1 MKLNTLNK
9 ESIGG
14 AHALDLKTY
23 LYITPVAVL
32 LSPLLFS
39 NISDRRVATL
49 WLVSSVMGYGVLLA
63 WIALA
68 RLVLVSYY
76 RNKNFSIWSLVLVGA
91 VAGLIRQTLTNS
103 FASFYDLDTSVTNSV
118 IQNALLGSLSWMFI
132 VPLLAALTNSL
143 YRLNTFYKEA
153 TSTLLHVEA
162 TKFSNQEAILKVKAT
177 AREQVENELSDL
189 LSVTRQQILN
199 FQHEPLEVQFEKI
212 SKVLT
217 QSAIEI
223 VRPLS
228 HQLSTD
234 TLRVDYRLRFRD
246 VVAESLH
253 SNPFLVWSNSFLI
266 AFGAFLTVSREKL
279 SIMSTVIVCLSQF
292 VLVASTMYLA
302 RRAQRR
308 TKNHGLLILVSIDLL
323 ITYLSWSVMNRFMD
337 DYLFLLPQRL
347 FVNFLWVLTVVVG
360 TGFLSNFVN
369 IKDGATNIVLR
380 TIDEAQFNI
389 LLLENE
395 LQQTK
400 NDIARYL
407 HGNLQSR
414 MMALSLTLDMA
425 KDKSSKDE
433 LASALSIADS
443 LLLSPFAD
451 YVLTD
456 DLSVVEEVTK
466 VVSRWAGLLVI
477 STDIEDVDDKVSQY
491 QSRAIGATIEE
502 AIGNSLRHGFAKSV
516 WIRVFENA
524 SDIVVEV
531 IDDGV
536 GPRSHVAG
544 MGSRLYDAVA
554 SKGWSLQFRA
564 EGTGSILSLRL

>member
-1 MKLNTLNK
+1 MKLNSINI

-23 LYITPVAVL
+23 LYITPIAVL

-49 WLVSSVMGYGVLLA
+49 WLVSSAMAYGVLLV

-68 RLVLVSYY
+68 RVVLFSYY
-76 RNKNFSIWSLVLVGA
+76 RNKNFPIWSLVVVGA

-103 FASFYDLDTSVTNSV
+103 FASFYGLNTSVTNSV
-118 IQNALLGSLSWMFI
+118 LQNGLLGSLSWMFI

-143 YRLNTFYKEA
+143 YRLNIFHQEA
-153 TSTLLHVEA
+153 TSTLLQLEA
-162 TKFSNQEAILKVKAT
+162 TKFGNQEAILKVKAA

-234 TLRVDYRLRFRD
+234 TVRVDSRLRFRD
-246 VVAESLH
+246 VVAESLR

-266 AFGAFLTVSREKL
+266 SFGTLLTISREKL
-279 SIMSTVIVCLSQF
+279 SIISTVIVCLSQF
-292 VLVASTMYLA
+292 VLVGCTMYLA

-308 TKNHGLLILVSIDLL
+308 TNNYGVLLLVSIDLL
-323 ITYLSWSVMNRFMD
+323 ITYISWSVMNRYMD

-347 FVNFLWVLTVVVG
+347 FVNFLWVLIVVIG
-360 TGFLSNFVN
+360 TGLLSSFVN
-369 IKDGATNIVLR
+369 SRDGATNIVLR

-389 LLLENE
+389 LLLERE

-433 LASALSIADS
+433 LASALSLADS

-451 YVLTD
+451 YVQTD
-456 DLSVVEEVTK
+456 ALPLKEEVEK
-466 VVSRWAGLLVI
+466 VVSRWAGILVI
-477 STDIEDVDDKVSQY
+477 STDIEDIDNKVSQH
-491 QSRAIGATIEE
+491 QSRAIGATIDE

-524 SDIVVEV
+524 SDIIVEV
-531 IDDGV
+531 MDDGV

-554 SKGWSLQFRA
+554 SKGWSLQFRV

>member
-1 MKLNTLNK
+1 MKLNSINR

-23 LYITPVAVL
+23 LYITPIAVL

-39 NISDRRVATL
+39 DISDRRVATL
-49 WLVSSVMGYGVLLA
+49 WLVSSAMAYGVLVA

-76 RNKNFSIWSLVLVGA
+76 RNKNFPIWSLVIVGA

-118 IQNALLGSLSWMFI
+118 LRNALLGSLSWMFI

-143 YRLNTFYKEA
+143 HRLNAFHQEA
-153 TSTLLHVEA
+153 TSTLLQVEA

-217 QSAIEI
+217 QSAIDI

-234 TLRVDYRLRFRD
+234 TVRVDSGLHFRD
-246 VVAESLH
+246 VAAESLR
-253 SNPFLVWSNSFLI
+253 SNPFLIWSNSFLI
-266 AFGAFLTVSREKL
+266 AFGTLLTISREKL
-279 SIMSTVIVCLSQF
+279 SIMSTITICLSQF
-292 VLVASTMYLA
+292 VLVGCTMYLA

-308 TKNHGLLILVSIDLL
+308 TKNHGLLLLVSIDLL
-323 ITYLSWSVMNRFMD
+323 ITYLSWSVMNRYMD

-347 FVNFLWVLTVVVG
+347 FVNFLWVLIVVVG

-380 TIDEAQFNI
+380 TIDDAQFNI
-389 LLLENE
+389 LLLESE
-395 LQQTK
+395 LH
-400 NDIARYL
+400 D
-407 HGNLQSR
+407 
-414 MMALSLTLDMA
+414 
-425 KDKSSKDE
+425 
-433 LASALSIADS
+433 
-443 LLLSPFAD
+443 
-451 YVLTD
+451 
-456 DLSVVEEVTK
+456 
-466 VVSRWAGLLVI
+466 
-477 STDIEDVDDKVSQY
+477 
-491 QSRAIGATIEE
+491 
-502 AIGNSLRHGFAKSV
+502 
-516 WIRVFENA
+516 
-524 SDIVVEV
+524 
-531 IDDGV
+531 
-536 GPRSHVAG
+536 
-544 MGSRLYDAVA
+544 
-554 SKGWSLQFRA
+554 
-564 EGTGSILSLRL
+564 

>member
-1 MKLNTLNK
+1 MKLNIINR

-23 LYITPVAVL
+23 LYITPIAVL

-49 WLVSSVMGYGVLLA
+49 WLVSSAMAYGVLLA

-76 RNKNFSIWSLVLVGA
+76 RNKNFSIWSLVIVGA

-103 FASFYDLDTSVTNSV
+103 FAGFYDLDSSETNSV
-118 IQNALLGSLSWMFI
+118 LQNGLLGSLSWMII

-143 YRLNTFYKEA
+143 YRLNTFHQEA
-153 TSTLLHVEA
+153 TSTLLQVEA
-162 TKFSNQEAILKVKAT
+162 TKFSNQEAILQVKAA
-177 AREQVENELSDL
+177 AREQVDNELSDL

-228 HQLSTD
+228 HQLSAD
-234 TLRVDYRLRFRD
+234 TFRVDSRLRFRD
-246 VVAESLH
+246 VLAESLRR
-253 SNPFLVWSNSFLI
+253 NPFLVWSNSLLI
-266 AFGAFLTVSREKL
+266 ALGTFTTVSREKL
-279 SIMSTVIVCLSQF
+279 SIISTVILCLSQF
-292 VLVASTMYLA
+292 VLVGCTMYLA
-302 RRAQRR
+302 RSAQRH
-308 TKNHGLLILVSIDLL
+308 TKNYGLLILVSIDLL
-323 ITYLSWSVMNRFMD
+323 ITYVSWSLMNRFMD

-347 FVNFLWVLTVVVG
+347 FVNFMWVLIVVIG
-360 TGFLSNFVN
+360 TGFLSTFVN
-369 IKDGATNIVLR
+369 SRDGATNIVLR

-389 LLLENE
+389 LLLERE

-414 MMALSLTLDMA
+414 MMALSLTIDMA

-451 YVLTD
+451 YVQTD
-456 DLSVVEEVTK
+456 ALPLKEEVEK

-477 STDIEDVDDKVSQY
+477 SKDIEDIDDKVSQH
-491 QSRAIGATIEE
+491 QSRAIGATIDE

-544 MGSRLYDAVA
+544 MGSRLYDTVA
-554 SKGWSLQFRA
+554 SKGWSLQFRT

>member
-1 MKLNTLNK
+1 MKLNIINR

-23 LYITPVAVL
+23 LYITPIAVL

-49 WLVSSVMGYGVLLA
+49 WLVSSAMAYGVLLA

-76 RNKNFSIWSLVLVGA
+76 RNKNFSIWSLVIVGA

-103 FASFYDLDTSVTNSV
+103 FAGFYDLDSSETNSV
-118 IQNALLGSLSWMFI
+118 LQNGLLGSLSWMII

-143 YRLNTFYKEA
+143 YRLNTFHQEA
-153 TSTLLHVEA
+153 TSTLLQVEA
-162 TKFSNQEAILKVKAT
+162 TKFSNQEAILQVKAA
-177 AREQVENELSDL
+177 AREQVDNELSDL

-228 HQLSTD
+228 HQLSAD
-234 TLRVDYRLRFRD
+234 TFRVDSRLRFRD
-246 VVAESLH
+246 VLAESLR
-253 SNPFLVWSNSFLI
+253 SNPFLVWSNSLLI
-266 AFGAFLTVSREKL
+266 ALGTFTTVSREKL
-279 SIMSTVIVCLSQF
+279 SIISTVILCLSQF
-292 VLVASTMYLA
+292 VLVGCTMYLA
-302 RRAQRR
+302 RSAQRH
-308 TKNHGLLILVSIDLL
+308 TKNYGLLILVSIDLL
-323 ITYLSWSVMNRFMD
+323 ITYVSWSLMNRFMD

-347 FVNFLWVLTVVVG
+347 FVNFMWVLIVVIG
-360 TGFLSNFVN
+360 TGFLSTFVN
-369 IKDGATNIVLR
+369 SRDGATNIVLR

-389 LLLENE
+389 LLLERE

-414 MMALSLTLDMA
+414 MMALSLTIDMA

-451 YVLTD
+451 YVQTD
-456 DLSVVEEVTK
+456 ALPLKEEVEK

-477 STDIEDVDDKVSQY
+477 SKDIEDIDDKVSQH
-491 QSRAIGATIEE
+491 QSRAIGATIDE

-544 MGSRLYDAVA
+544 MGSRLYDTVA
-554 SKGWSLQFRA
+554 SKGWSLQFRT

>member
-1 MKLNTLNK
+1 
-9 ESIGG
+9 
-14 AHALDLKTY
+14 
-23 LYITPVAVL
+23 
-32 LSPLLFS
+32 
-39 NISDRRVATL
+39 
-49 WLVSSVMGYGVLLA
+49 
-63 WIALA
+63 
-68 RLVLVSYY
+68 
-76 RNKNFSIWSLVLVGA
+76 
-91 VAGLIRQTLTNS
+91 
-103 FASFYDLDTSVTNSV
+103 
-118 IQNALLGSLSWMFI
+118 MFI

-143 YRLNTFYKEA
+143 YRLNTFHQEA
-153 TSTLLHVEA
+153 TSTLLQVEA

-234 TLRVDYRLRFRD
+234 TVRVDSRLRFLD
-246 VVAESLH
+246 VATESLR

-266 AFGAFLTVSREKL
+266 AFGTFLTISREKL

-292 VLVASTMYLA
+292 VLVGCTMYLA

-308 TKNHGLLILVSIDLL
+308 TKNYGVLLLVSIDLL

-347 FVNFLWVLTVVVG
+347 FVNFLWVLIVVVG

-380 TIDEAQFNI
+380 TIDDAQFNI
-389 LLLENE
+389 LLLESE

-400 NDIARYL
+400 KDIARYL

-451 YVLTD
+451 YVQTEALP
-456 DLSVVEEVTK
+456 LVEEVTK
-466 VVSRWAGLLVI
+466 VVSRWAGLLAI
-477 STDIEDVDDKVSQY
+477 STDIEDIDDKISSY
-491 QSRAIGATIEE
+491 QNRAIGATIEE

-531 IDDGV
+531 VDDGV

-554 SKGWSLQFRA
+554 SKGWSLEFRV

>member
-1 MKLNTLNK
+1 MKLNIINR

-23 LYITPVAVL
+23 LYITPIAVL

-49 WLVSSVMGYGVLLA
+49 WLVSSAMAYGVLVA

-68 RLVLVSYY
+68 RLVLASYY
-76 RNKNFSIWSLVLVGA
+76 RNKNFPIWSLVIVGA

-118 IQNALLGSLSWMFI
+118 LRNALLGSLSWMFI

-143 YRLNTFYKEA
+143 YRLNTFHQEA
-153 TSTLLHVEA
+153 TSTLLQVEA

-212 SKVLT
+212 SQVLT

-234 TLRVDYRLRFRD
+234 TVRVDSRLRFRD
-246 VVAESLH
+246 VVTESLR
-253 SNPFLVWSNSFLI
+253 SNPFLIWSNSLLI
-266 AFGAFLTVSREKL
+266 AFGTFTTVSREKL
-279 SIMSTVIVCLSQF
+279 SITSTVIVCLSQF
-292 VLVASTMYLA
+292 ILVGCTMYLA
-302 RRAQRR
+302 RRAQRH
-308 TKNHGLLILVSIDLL
+308 TKNYGVLLLVSIDLL
-323 ITYLSWSVMNRFMD
+323 ITYISWSVMNRFMD

-347 FVNFLWVLTVVVG
+347 FVNFLWVLIVVVG

-389 LLLENE
+389 LLLESE

-400 NDIARYL
+400 KDIARYL
-407 HGNLQSR
+407 HGNLQSQ

-433 LASALSIADS
+433 LASALSLTDS

-451 YVLTD
+451 YVQTD
-456 DLSVVEEVTK
+456 ALPLEEEVEK

-477 STDIEDVDDKVSQY
+477 STDIEDIDDKISSY
-491 QSRAIGATIEE
+491 QNRAIGATIEE

>member
-1 MKLNTLNK
+1 
-9 ESIGG
+9 
-14 AHALDLKTY
+14 
-23 LYITPVAVL
+23 
-32 LSPLLFS
+32 
-39 NISDRRVATL
+39 L
-49 WLVSSVMGYGVLLA
+49 WLVSSAMAYGVLLA

-76 RNKNFSIWSLVLVGA
+76 RNKNFSIWSLVIVGA

-103 FASFYDLDTSVTNSV
+103 FASFYDLDSSETNSV
-118 IQNALLGSLSWMFI
+118 LQNGLLGSLSWMII

-143 YRLNTFYKEA
+143 YRLNTFHQEA
-153 TSTLLHVEA
+153 TSTLLQVEA
-162 TKFSNQEAILKVKAT
+162 TKFSNQEAILQVKAA
-177 AREQVENELSDL
+177 AREQVDNELSDL

-228 HQLSTD
+228 HQLSAD
-234 TLRVDYRLRFRD
+234 TFRVDSRLRFRD
-246 VVAESLH
+246 VLAESLRR
-253 SNPFLVWSNSFLI
+253 NPFLVWSNSLLI
-266 AFGAFLTVSREKL
+266 ALGTFTTVSREKL
-279 SIMSTVIVCLSQF
+279 SIISTVILCLSQF
-292 VLVASTMYLA
+292 VLVGCTMYLA
-302 RRAQRR
+302 RSAQRH
-308 TKNHGLLILVSIDLL
+308 TKNYGLLILVSIDLL
-323 ITYLSWSVMNRFMD
+323 ITYVSWSLMNRFMD

-347 FVNFLWVLTVVVG
+347 FVNFMWVLIVVIG
-360 TGFLSNFVN
+360 TGFLSTFVN
-369 IKDGATNIVLR
+369 SRDGATNIVLR

-389 LLLENE
+389 LLLERE

-414 MMALSLTLDMA
+414 MMALSLTIDMA

-451 YVLTD
+451 YVQTD
-456 DLSVVEEVTK
+456 ALPLKEEVEK

-477 STDIEDVDDKVSQY
+477 SKDIEDIDDKVSQH
-491 QSRAIGATIEE
+491 QSRAIGATIDE

-544 MGSRLYDAVA
+544 MGSRLYDTVA
-554 SKGWSLQFRA
+554 SKGWSLQFRT

>member
-1 MKLNTLNK
+1 MKLNIINR

-14 AHALDLKTY
+14 AHTLDLKTY
-23 LYITPVAVL
+23 LYITPIAVL

-49 WLVSSVMGYGVLLA
+49 WLVSSAMAYGVLLA

-76 RNKNFSIWSLVLVGA
+76 RNKNFSIWSLVIVGA

-103 FASFYDLDTSVTNSV
+103 FAGFYDLDSSETNSV
-118 IQNALLGSLSWMFI
+118 LQNGLLGSLSWMII

-143 YRLNTFYKEA
+143 YRLNTFHQEA
-153 TSTLLHVEA
+153 TSTLLQVEA
-162 TKFSNQEAILKVKAT
+162 TKFSNQEAILQVKAA
-177 AREQVENELSDL
+177 AREQVDNELSDL

-228 HQLSTD
+228 HQLSAD
-234 TLRVDYRLRFRD
+234 TFRVDSRLRFRD
-246 VVAESLH
+246 VLAESLRR
-253 SNPFLVWSNSFLI
+253 NPFLVWSNSLLI
-266 AFGAFLTVSREKL
+266 ALGTFTTVSREKL
-279 SIMSTVIVCLSQF
+279 SIISTVILCLSQF
-292 VLVASTMYLA
+292 VLVGCTMYLA
-302 RRAQRR
+302 RSAQRH
-308 TKNHGLLILVSIDLL
+308 TKNYGLLILVSIDLL
-323 ITYLSWSVMNRFMD
+323 ITYVSWSLMNRFMD

-347 FVNFLWVLTVVVG
+347 FVNFMWVLIVVIG
-360 TGFLSNFVN
+360 TGFLSTFVN
-369 IKDGATNIVLR
+369 SRDGATNIVLR

-389 LLLENE
+389 LLLERE

-414 MMALSLTLDMA
+414 MMALSLTIDMA

-451 YVLTD
+451 YVQTD
-456 DLSVVEEVTK
+456 ALPLKEEVEK

-477 STDIEDVDDKVSQY
+477 SKDIEDIDDKVSQH
-491 QSRAIGATIEE
+491 QSRAIGATIDE

-544 MGSRLYDAVA
+544 MGSRLYDTVA
-554 SKGWSLQFRA
+554 SKGWSLQFRT

>member
-1 MKLNTLNK
+1 MKLNSIYR

-14 AHALDLKTY
+14 AHALNLKTY
-23 LYITPVAVL
+23 LYITPIAIL

-49 WLVSSVMGYGVLLA
+49 WLVSSALAYGVLLV

-76 RNKNFSIWSLVLVGA
+76 QNKNFPIWSLVIVGA
-91 VAGLIRQTLTNS
+91 VAGLIRQTLTNL
-103 FASFYDLDTSVTNSV
+103 FASFYGLDTSATNSV
-118 IQNALLGSLSWMFI
+118 LQNGLLGSLSWMFI

-143 YRLNTFYKEA
+143 YRLNTFHQEA
-153 TSTLLHVEA
+153 TSTLLQVEA
-162 TKFSNQEAILKVKAT
+162 TKFNNQEAILKVKAT

-234 TLRVDYRLRFRD
+234 MVHVDSRLHFRD
-246 VVAESLH
+246 VVTESLR

-266 AFGAFLTVSREKL
+266 AFGTFLTISREKL
-279 SIMSTVIVCLSQF
+279 SITSTVIVCFLQF
-292 VLVASTMYLA
+292 AVVSCAMYLA

-308 TKNHGLLILVSIDLL
+308 TKNYGILLLVFIDVL
-323 ITYLSWSVMNRFMD
+323 ITYISWSLMNRYMD

-347 FVNFLWVLTVVVG
+347 FVNFLWVLIVVVG

-380 TIDEAQFNI
+380 TIDEGQFNI
-389 LLLENE
+389 LLLESE

-451 YVLTD
+451 YVQTD
-456 DLSVVEEVTK
+456 ALPLKEEVEK

-477 STDIEDVDDKVSQY
+477 STKIEDIDDKVSQY
-491 QSRAIGATIEE
+491 QSRAIGSTIDE

-516 WIRVFENA
+516 GIRVFMNA
-524 SDIVVEV
+524 SDVVIEV
-531 IDDGV
+531 SDDGV

-554 SKGWSLQFRA
+554 SKGWSLQLRV

>member
-1 MKLNTLNK
+1 MKLNIINR

-23 LYITPVAVL
+23 LYITPIAVL

-49 WLVSSVMGYGVLLA
+49 WLVSSAMAYGVLVA

-68 RLVLVSYY
+68 RIVLVSYY
-76 RNKNFSIWSLVLVGA
+76 RNENFSIWSLVIVGA

-103 FASFYDLDTSVTNSV
+103 FASFYSLDTSVTNSV
-118 IQNALLGSLSWMFI
+118 LQNGLLGSLSWMFI

-143 YRLNTFYKEA
+143 YRLNTFHQEA
-153 TSTLLHVEA
+153 TSTLLQVEA
-162 TKFSNQEAILKVKAT
+162 TKFGNQEALRRVKAA

-212 SKVLT
+212 SQVLT

-234 TLRVDYRLRFRD
+234 TIHVDYRLRFRD
-246 VVAESLH
+246 VVAESLR
-253 SNPFLVWSNSFLI
+253 SNPFLVWSNSLLI
-266 AFGAFLTVSREKL
+266 AFGTFLTVSREKL
-279 SIMSTVIVCLSQF
+279 SITSTVIVCLSQF
-292 VLVASTMYLA
+292 VLVGCAMYLA

-308 TKNHGLLILVSIDLL
+308 TKNYGLLILVATDLL
-323 ITYLSWSVMNRFMD
+323 ITYISWSAMNRLMD

-347 FVNFLWVLTVVVG
+347 FVNFLWVLIVVTG

-369 IKDGATNIVLR
+369 SRDGATNLVLR

-389 LLLENE
+389 LLLERE

-425 KDKSSKDE
+425 KDKSSNDE

-443 LLLSPFAD
+443 LLLSPFAE
-451 YVLTD
+451 YVQTD
-456 DLSVVEEVTK
+456 ELPLKEEVEK
-466 VVSRWAGLLVI
+466 VVSRWAGLLII
-477 STDIEDVDDKVSQY
+477 STDIEDIDDKISQY
-491 QSRAIGATIEE
+491 HSRAIGATIEE

-516 WIRVFENA
+516 GIRVFKNA
-524 SDIVVEV
+524 SDVVIEV

-554 SKGWSLQFRA
+554 SKGWSLQLRV

>member
-1 MKLNTLNK
+1 MKLNSIYR

-14 AHALDLKTY
+14 AHALNLKTY
-23 LYITPVAVL
+23 LYITPIAIL

-49 WLVSSVMGYGVLLA
+49 WLVSSALAYGVLLV

-76 RNKNFSIWSLVLVGA
+76 QNKNFPIWSLVIVGA
-91 VAGLIRQTLTNS
+91 VAGLIRQTLTNL
-103 FASFYDLDTSVTNSV
+103 FASFYGLDTSATNSV
-118 IQNALLGSLSWMFI
+118 LQNGLLGSLSWMFI

-143 YRLNTFYKEA
+143 YRLNTFHQEA
-153 TSTLLHVEA
+153 TSTLLQVEA
-162 TKFSNQEAILKVKAT
+162 TKFNNQEAILKVKAT

-234 TLRVDYRLRFRD
+234 MVHVDSRLRFRD
-246 VVAESLH
+246 VVTESLR

-266 AFGAFLTVSREKL
+266 AFGTFLTISREKL
-279 SIMSTVIVCLSQF
+279 SITSTVIVCFLQF
-292 VLVASTMYLA
+292 AVVSCAMYLA

-308 TKNHGLLILVSIDLL
+308 TKNYGILLLVFIDVL
-323 ITYLSWSVMNRFMD
+323 ITYISWSLMNRYMD

-347 FVNFLWVLTVVVG
+347 FVNFLWVLIVVVG

-380 TIDEAQFNI
+380 TIDEGQFNI
-389 LLLENE
+389 LLLESE

-451 YVLTD
+451 YVQTD
-456 DLSVVEEVTK
+456 ALPLKEEVEK

-477 STDIEDVDDKVSQY
+477 STKIEDIDDKVSQY

-516 WIRVFENA
+516 WIRVFESD
-524 SDIVVEV
+524 SDIIVEV

-554 SKGWSLQFRA
+554 SKGWSLQFRV

>member
-1 MKLNTLNK
+1 MKLNIINR

-23 LYITPVAVL
+23 LYITPIAVL

-49 WLVSSVMGYGVLLA
+49 WLVSSALAYGVLVA

-68 RLVLVSYY
+68 RLVLVNYY
-76 RNKNFSIWSLVLVGA
+76 RNKNFPIWSLVIVGA
-91 VAGLIRQTLTNS
+91 VAGLIRQTLTNL
-103 FASFYDLDTSVTNSV
+103 FASFYRLDTSVTNSV
-118 IQNALLGSLSWMFI
+118 LQNGLLGSLSWMFI

-143 YRLNTFYKEA
+143 YRLNTFHQEA
-153 TSTLLHVEA
+153 TSTLLQVEA
-162 TKFSNQEAILKVKAT
+162 TKFNNQEAILKVKAT

-212 SKVLT
+212 SQVLT

-228 HQLSTD
+228 HQLSAD
-234 TLRVDYRLRFRD
+234 TVRVNSRLRFRD
-246 VVAESLH
+246 VVAESLR
-253 SNPFLVWSNSFLI
+253 SNPFLVWSNSLLI
-266 AFGAFLTVSREKL
+266 AFGTFTTVSREKL
-279 SIMSTVIVCLSQF
+279 SITSTVIVCLSQF
-292 VLVASTMYLA
+292 VLVGCTMYLA

-308 TKNHGLLILVSIDLL
+308 TKNHGLLILVSIDVL
-323 ITYLSWSVMNRFMD
+323 ITYISWSVMNRYMD

-347 FVNFLWVLTVVVG
+347 FVNFLWVLIVVVG

-369 IKDGATNIVLR
+369 IKNGATNIVLR
-380 TIDEAQFNI
+380 TIDDAQFNI
-389 LLLENE
+389 LLLESE

-400 NDIARYL
+400 KDIARYL

-451 YVLTD
+451 YVQTD
-456 DLSVVEEVTK
+456 ALPLKEEVKK

-477 STDIEDVDDKVSQY
+477 STEIENIDDKISQY

-516 WIRVFENA
+516 WIRVFESD
-524 SDIVVEV
+524 SDIIVEV

-554 SKGWSLQFRA
+554 SKGWSLQFRV
-564 EGTGSILSLRL
+564 EGAGSILSLRL

>member
-1 MKLNTLNK
+1 MKLNIINR

-23 LYITPVAVL
+23 LYITPIAVL

-49 WLVSSVMGYGVLLA
+49 WLVSAALAYGVLVA

-76 RNKNFSIWSLVLVGA
+76 RNKDFSIWSLVVVGA

-103 FASFYDLDTSVTNSV
+103 FASFYGLNTSVTNSV
-118 IQNALLGSLSWMFI
+118 LQNGLLGSLSWIFI

-143 YRLNTFYKEA
+143 YQLKTFHQEA
-153 TSTLLHVEA
+153 TSTLLQVEA
-162 TKFSNQEAILKVKAT
+162 AKFGNQEAIRRVKAA
-177 AREQVENELSDL
+177 AREQVEDELSDL

-212 SKVLT
+212 SQVLT

-234 TLRVDYRLRFRD
+234 TVHVDSRLRFRD
-246 VVAESLH
+246 VVTESLR

-266 AFGAFLTVSREKL
+266 AFGTFLTVSREKL
-279 SIMSTVIVCLSQF
+279 SMMGTVIVSLSQF
-292 VLVASTMYLA
+292 VLVGCTMYLA
-302 RRAQRR
+302 RRVQRR
-308 TKNHGLLILVSIDLL
+308 TKNYGLLLLVSIDLL
-323 ITYLSWSVMNRFMD
+323 ITYISWSVMNRFMD

-347 FVNFLWVLTVVVG
+347 LVNFLWVLIVVVG

-369 IKDGATNIVLR
+369 SRDGATNIVLR
-380 TIDEAQFNI
+380 TISEAQFNI

-425 KDKSSKDE
+425 KDKSSRDE
-433 LASALSIADS
+433 LASALSLTDS

-456 DLSVVEEVTK
+456 DLSVVEEVAK

-477 STDIEDVDDKVSQY
+477 STDIEDIDDKVFQY
-491 QSRAIGATIEE
+491 QSRAIGAIIEE
-502 AIGNSLRHGFAKSV
+502 AIGNSLRHGFAKSI

-554 SKGWSLQFRA
+554 SKGWSLQLRV

>member
-1 MKLNTLNK
+1 MKLNIINR

-23 LYITPVAVL
+23 LYITPIAVL
-32 LSPLLFS
+32 LRPLLFS

-49 WLVSSVMGYGVLLA
+49 WLVSSAMAYGVLLA

-76 RNKNFSIWSLVLVGA
+76 RNKNFSIWSLVIVGA

-103 FASFYDLDTSVTNSV
+103 FASFYDLDSSETNSV
-118 IQNALLGSLSWMFI
+118 LQNGLLGSLSWMII

-143 YRLNTFYKEA
+143 YRLNTFHQEA
-153 TSTLLHVEA
+153 TSTLLQVEA
-162 TKFSNQEAILKVKAT
+162 TKFSNQEAILQVKAA
-177 AREQVENELSDL
+177 AREQVDNELSDL

-228 HQLSTD
+228 HQLSAD
-234 TLRVDYRLRFRD
+234 TFRVDSRLRFRD
-246 VVAESLH
+246 VLAESLR
-253 SNPFLVWSNSFLI
+253 SNPFLVWSNSLLI
-266 AFGAFLTVSREKL
+266 ALGTFTTVSREKL
-279 SIMSTVIVCLSQF
+279 SIISTVILCLSLF
-292 VLVASTMYLA
+292 VLVGCTMYLA
-302 RRAQRR
+302 RSAQRH
-308 TKNHGLLILVSIDLL
+308 TKNYGLLILVSIDLL
-323 ITYLSWSVMNRFMD
+323 ITYVSWSLMNRFMD

-347 FVNFLWVLTVVVG
+347 FVNFMWVLIVVIG
-360 TGFLSNFVN
+360 TGFLSTFVN
-369 IKDGATNIVLR
+369 SRDGATNIVLR

-389 LLLENE
+389 LLLERE

-414 MMALSLTLDMA
+414 MMALSLTIDMA

-451 YVLTD
+451 YVQTD
-456 DLSVVEEVTK
+456 ALPLKEEVEK

-477 STDIEDVDDKVSQY
+477 SKDIEDIDDKVSQH
-491 QSRAIGATIEE
+491 QSRAIGATIDE

-544 MGSRLYDAVA
+544 MGSRLYDTVA
-554 SKGWSLQFRA
+554 SKGWSLQFRT

>member
-1 MKLNTLNK
+1 MKLNSINR

-23 LYITPVAVL
+23 LYITPIAVL

-49 WLVSSVMGYGVLLA
+49 WLVSSALAYGVLLA

-68 RLVLVSYY
+68 RFVLVSYY
-76 RNKNFSIWSLVLVGA
+76 RNKNFSIWSLVVVGA

-103 FASFYDLDTSVTNSV
+103 FASFYDLNLSGTNSML
-118 IQNALLGSLSWMFI
+118 QNGLLGSLTWMFI

-143 YRLNTFYKEA
+143 YRLNTLHQEA
-153 TSTLLHVEA
+153 TSALLQVEA
-162 TKFSNQEAILKVKAT
+162 TKFGNQEAILKVKAT

-189 LSVTRQQILN
+189 LSVTRQQISN
-199 FQHEPLEVQFEKI
+199 FEHEPLEVQFEKI
-212 SKVLT
+212 SKVLS

-234 TLRVDYRLRFRD
+234 TFRVDSRLHFRD
-246 VVAESLH
+246 VVAESLR
-253 SNPFLVWSNSFLI
+253 SNPFLIWSNSFLI
-266 AFGAFLTVSREKL
+266 ALGTFLTISREKL

-292 VLVASTMYLA
+292 VLVGCTMYLA
-302 RRAQRR
+302 RRAQTR
-308 TKNHGLLILVSIDLL
+308 TKNYGLLILVSTDLL
-323 ITYLSWSVMNRFMD
+323 ITCVSWSVMNRLMD

-347 FVNFLWVLTVVVG
+347 FVNFLWVLIVVIG
-360 TGFLSNFVN
+360 TGFLHNFVN
-369 IKDGATNIVLR
+369 SKDGATNIALR
-380 TIDEAQFNI
+380 SIDEAQINI
-389 LLLENE
+389 LLLERE

-414 MMALSLTLDMA
+414 MMALSLTLDTA

-433 LASALSIADS
+433 LVSALSIADS

-456 DLSVVEEVTK
+456 GLPLVEEVKK

-477 STDIEDVDDKVSQY
+477 STEIEDIDDKVSQY

>member
-1 MKLNTLNK
+1 MKLNIINR

-23 LYITPVAVL
+23 LYITPIAVL

-49 WLVSSVMGYGVLLA
+49 WLVSSAMAYGVLLA

-76 RNKNFSIWSLVLVGA
+76 RNKNFSIWSLVIVGA

-103 FASFYDLDTSVTNSV
+103 FAGFYDLDSSETNSV
-118 IQNALLGSLSWMFI
+118 LQNGLLGSLSWMII

-143 YRLNTFYKEA
+143 YRLNTFHQEA
-153 TSTLLHVEA
+153 TSTLLQVEA
-162 TKFSNQEAILKVKAT
+162 TKFSNQEAILQVKAA
-177 AREQVENELSDL
+177 AREQVDNELSDL

-228 HQLSTD
+228 HQLSAD
-234 TLRVDYRLRFRD
+234 TFRVDSRLRFRD
-246 VVAESLH
+246 VLAESLRR
-253 SNPFLVWSNSFLI
+253 NPFLVWSNSLLI
-266 AFGAFLTVSREKL
+266 ALGTFTTVSREKL
-279 SIMSTVIVCLSQF
+279 SIISTVILCLSLF
-292 VLVASTMYLA
+292 VLVGCTMYLA
-302 RRAQRR
+302 RSAQRH
-308 TKNHGLLILVSIDLL
+308 TKNYGLLILVSIDLL
-323 ITYLSWSVMNRFMD
+323 ITYVSWSLMNRFMD

-347 FVNFLWVLTVVVG
+347 FVNFMWVLIVVIG
-360 TGFLSNFVN
+360 TGFLSTFVN
-369 IKDGATNIVLR
+369 SRDGATNIVLR

-389 LLLENE
+389 LLLERE

-414 MMALSLTLDMA
+414 MMALSLTIDMA

-451 YVLTD
+451 YVQTD
-456 DLSVVEEVTK
+456 ALPLKEEVEK

-477 STDIEDVDDKVSQY
+477 SKDIEDIDDKVSQH
-491 QSRAIGATIEE
+491 QSRAIGATIDE

-544 MGSRLYDAVA
+544 MGSRLYDTVA
-554 SKGWSLQFRA
+554 SKGWSLQFRT